1 GILVPI
7 LGSLALNAN
16 PVFAIVVFIAS
27 VIFIDRSVYNRKIKR
42 ALEVYEYGDEI
53 TIYLESEGENYGMR
67 LNGRPQRVINIRK
80 GNETIAIKTF
90 SYTVI
95 SAFSYP
101 VQKAY
106 VYSKYP

>member
-1 GILVPI
+1 MRLLTDSTEKQLRNFYKRPMYLAFGTFFIISFGIFVPI

-27 VIFIDRSVYNRKIKR
+27 VIFIDRSIYNRKIKR

-67 LNGRPQRVINIRK
+67 LNGRPQ
-80 GNETIAIKTF
+80 
-90 SYTVI
+90 
-95 SAFSYP
+95 
-101 VQKAY
+101 
-106 VYSKYP
+106 